1 MAAEEKPRGFMARFM
16 PPEHDFYARLAQHA
30 QKAETAAEKL
40 VHWINTGEEASAQ
53 RVRELEHEA
62 DVIRKQMMEEIAE
75 VFSTPLDREDL
86 LTLSRRLDEFINYT
100 KDIVREMQ
108 IFEIGPDR
116 GIRDMTEILLEGARD
131 LRQGFEALEEEPEAA
146 EVHAKNAKKAENR
159 VEKAF
164 RLSLKELFGGDD
176 MRDILLRRETYRHIS
191 NTADRLD
198 EVADML
204 WMVAVKYH

>member
-1 MAAEEKPRGFMARFM
+1 MATEEKPRGFMARFM
-16 PPEHDFYARLAQHA
+16 PPEHDFYGRLQEHA
-30 QKAETAAEKL
+30 AKAEEATEKL
-40 VHWINTGEEASAQ
+40 VHWLHTGEEASAE
-53 RVRELEHEA
+53 RVREVEHEA
-62 DVIRKQMMEEIAE
+62 DQLREQMMDELAE

-116 GIRDMTEILLEGARD
+116 GIRDMAELLLDGARE
-131 LRQGFEALEEEPEAA
+131 LRQGFQALENEPEAA

-164 RLSLKELFGGDD
+164 RLSLKELFSGDD

>member
-1 MAAEEKPRGFMARFM
+1 MAEEEKRRGFMARFM
-16 PPEHDFYARLAQHA
+16 PPEHDFYARLQDHA
-30 QKAETAAEKL
+30 AKAHEASERL
-40 VHWINTGEEASAQ
+40 VHWIQTGEEAAAT
-53 RVRELEHEA
+53 RVREAEHEA
-62 DVIRKQMMEEIAE
+62 DLIREQMMHDLSE
-75 VFSTPLDREDL
+75 VFSTPIDREDL

-108 IFEIGPDR
+108 LFELMPDR
-116 GIRDMTEILLEGARD
+116 AIRDMTELLLEGAVD
-131 LRQGFEALEEEPEAA
+131 LEKGFAALEHEPEAA
-146 EVHAKNAKKAENR
+146 SVHARAAKKIENR

-164 RLSLKELFGGDD
+164 RLSLKELFSGED
-176 MRDILLRRETYRHIS
+176 MQDILLRREVYRHIS